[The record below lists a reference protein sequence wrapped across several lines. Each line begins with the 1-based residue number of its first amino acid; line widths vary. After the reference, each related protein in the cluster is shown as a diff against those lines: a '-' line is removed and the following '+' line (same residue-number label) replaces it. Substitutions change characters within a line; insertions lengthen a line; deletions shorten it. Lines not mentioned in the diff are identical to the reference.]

1 MIVIT
6 EAQYQLLLRYLP
18 NLPAVCES
26 IDYRDTLAIDN
37 LIHWLQAEDD
47 ELILA
52 LQKKNIIRQYILDA
66 LQLESVL
73 LYRDMYEVLD
83 QINFKGEERSEL
95 EREMILRLQKRSLE
109 ELKAKL
115 AILDTEKAN
124 PLLQSLLLRAMGHYW
139 DGARRITT
147 LKDTQPTEC
156 DRVMEAIAHDLEA
169 VNLFVEAA
177 RLRFQMRQI
186 PYPEHLPLPEIAQAE
201 GNLITA
207 LVKILKSQDNVY
219 TQGN

>member
-1 MIVIT
+1 
-6 EAQYQLLLRYLP
+6 

-26 IDYRDTLAIDN
+26 IDYRDASAIDN

-52 LQKKNIIRQYILDA
+52 LQKKNIIRQYLLDA

-73 LYRDMYEVLD
+73 IYRDMYEVLD
-83 QINFKGEERSEL
+83 QINFKGEERSLL
-95 EREMILRLQKRSLE
+95 EREMILCLQQRSLE
-109 ELKAKL
+109 ELKVKL
-115 AILDTEKAN
+115 ALLDTEQVN
-124 PLLQSLLLRAMGHYW
+124 PLLQSLILRAMGNYW
-139 DGARRITT
+139 DGARRITS
-147 LKDTQPTEC
+147 LKQTHSAEY
-156 DRVMEAIAHDLEA
+156 DRIMEAIAHDLEA

-186 PYPEHLPLPEIAQAE
+186 PYPKHLPLPEIAQAE